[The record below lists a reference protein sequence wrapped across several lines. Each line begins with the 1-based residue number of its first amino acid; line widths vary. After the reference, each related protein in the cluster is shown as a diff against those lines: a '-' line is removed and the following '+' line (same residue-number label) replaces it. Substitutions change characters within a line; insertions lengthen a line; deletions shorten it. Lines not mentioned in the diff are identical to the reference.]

1 MYGTFLVLGEKQASS
16 PSKTQ
21 QLDTDQHS
29 SNFAAASA
37 ATSFPNAS
45 SLIRGLPY
53 YESAQDLTNEF
64 LEAAGQP
71 KVKFHERKQ
80 RANHLS
86 TPGVAKLAYEERCFR
101 PSNASAALKE
111 GQEEAMISLNGNFNQ
126 VTCGQQQPAAASTFN
141 SILRPRAQSGG
152 DDEWV
157 TLNSKPALFSTH
169 EELQKQEE
177 QEKEVDVNSIV
188 VTPQLTHIK
197 DFAYKDDV
205 VDEEIIQGDV
215 SEEPV
220 SKPSHP
226 KTEPDAK
233 KPDAVEEKVT
243 DNKIKNKKTTATSK
257 KATIA
262 VKRSTAFDANTTAS
276 SKALNTPIKRRGGRP
291 VGYRKQ
297 ANGKFAF
304 SDGSTLQSKSQSS
317 NDGGDKKREAP
328 VDDATSDGS
337 NKKRQRKSK
346 GKGSEAGVDE
356 EAVVEKKEKK
366 EKSGKAKKGNA

>member
-1 MYGTFLVLGEKQASS
+1 M
-16 PSKTQ
+16 
-21 QLDTDQHS
+21 
-29 SNFAAASA
+29 
-37 ATSFPNAS
+37 
-45 SLIRGLPY
+45 PY

-86 TPGVAKLAYEERCFR
+86 TPGVAKLGYEERWFR
-101 PSNASAALKE
+101 PINGFAALEE
-111 GQEEAMISLNGNFNQ
+111 GQGDAMISLNGNFNQ
-126 VTCGQQQPAAASTFN
+126 ATCGQQQPVDAFTFN
-141 SILRPRAQSGG
+141 NILRPRAQSGG

-169 EELQKQEE
+169 EELRKQEE

-188 VTPQLTHIK
+188 ATPQLTHIR

-205 VDEEIIQGDV
+205 VGEEMIQGDV
-215 SEEPV
+215 LEQETV
-220 SKPSHP
+220 SDPSHP

-233 KPDAVEEKVT
+233 KPAAVEEKVT
-243 DNKIKNKKTTATSK
+243 DNKTKNKKTTANSK
-257 KATIA
+257 KTTTA

-276 SKALNTPIKRRGGRP
+276 SKAPNTPIKRRGGRP

-317 NDGGDKKREAP
+317 NDGGDKKRKAP
-328 VDDATSDGS
+328 MDDAANGDT

-346 GKGSEAGVDE
+346 GKGSEAAADE
-356 EAVVEKKEKK
+356 EAVVEKK